1 MTDEDYQMLRT
12 ASLTII
18 SALDVVGGCNIQFAL
33 DPFSKQYYV
42 IEVNPRVSRSS
53 ALASKATG
61 YPIAKM
67 AAKLAVGYTLD
78 ELKNP
83 LTGSTYASFEPALD
97 YVIVKFPR
105 WPFDK
110 FKNADR
116 KLGTKMKATGE
127 VMAIERNLEAAI
139 QKAAASL
146 ELKISGHTFQS
157 SAACQLMRYGSWQSL
172 RMTADFSLSWS
183 C

>member
-1 MTDEDYQMLRT
+1 
-12 ASLTII
+12 
-18 SALDVVGGCNIQFAL
+18 
-33 DPFSKQYYV
+33 
-42 IEVNPRVSRSS
+42 
-53 ALASKATG
+53 
-61 YPIAKM
+61 
-67 AAKLAVGYTLD
+67 LD

-146 ELKISGHTFQS
+146 ELKNIG
-157 SAACQLMRYGSWQSL
+157 
-172 RMTADFSLSWS
+172 
-183 C
+183 

>member
-1 MTDEDYQMLRT
+1 MT
-12 ASLTII
+12 S
-18 SALDVVGGCNIQFAL
+18 
-33 DPFSKQYYV
+33 
-42 IEVNPRVSRSS
+42 
-53 ALASKATG
+53 
-61 YPIAKM
+61 
-67 AAKLAVGYTLD
+67 
-78 ELKNP
+78 LKNP

-146 ELKISGHTFQS
+146 ELKNIGTHLPEAQ
-157 SAACQLMRYGSWQSL
+157 RVVN
-172 RMTADFSLSWS
+172 
-183 C
+183 